1 LPYPPAKPNVWVP
14 EGCEA
19 CTKTGYRGRG
29 GLFELLVVTEDI
41 ESAIIARKSSTD
53 IRDVALTHGMK
64 TLREDG
70 WTKAFK
76 GMTSVEEVMRV
87 TEDAG

>member
-1 LPYPPAKPNVWVP
+1 M
-14 EGCEA
+14 
-19 CTKTGYRGRG
+19 
-29 GLFELLVVTEDI
+29 FELLVVTEDI
-41 ESAIIARKSSTD
+41 ESAIIGRRSSNE
-53 IRDVALTHGMK
+53 IREIALRHGMK

-70 WTKAFK
+70 WLKAFK

>member
-1 LPYPPAKPNVWVP
+1 MNPHPLRDRHARLFGAVLLSLFVATSVSARQLPNVDALADAPAVP
-14 EGCEA
+14 LA
-19 CTKTGYRGRG
+19 
-29 GLFELLVVTEDI
+29 
-41 ESAIIARKSSTD
+41 
-53 IRDVALTHGMK
+53 K

-70 WTKAFK
+70 WLKAFK